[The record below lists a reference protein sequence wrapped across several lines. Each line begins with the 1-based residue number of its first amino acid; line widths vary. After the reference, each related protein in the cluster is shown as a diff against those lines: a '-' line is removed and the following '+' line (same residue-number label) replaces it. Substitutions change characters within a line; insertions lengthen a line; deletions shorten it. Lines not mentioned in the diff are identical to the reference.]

1 MRFLFTT
8 QPGHGHFSPLVSLAR
23 AAGRAGHEVTFATS
37 TSFGPTVEKA
47 GFASLPAGLDWLEAD
62 IERSFPE
69 ITATTG
75 MTVRQQVSWWL
86 NNVWG
91 DGVPRAMA
99 DDLLGIIRRWGPDVV
114 VHEQWELGAPLAAE
128 LLGVP
133 YAMQAQGLLM
143 PAARWK
149 TLAGAT
155 LAQLRESVGLP
166 ADPELSWLH
175 RHCYLDSI
183 PPSFQIPYDLPVAYR
198 YRPVSPDR
206 RAELSPTGVGEVPGR
221 PTVYASMGTVFN
233 RVGHVFEAILRG
245 LRDEPVNLILVVGD
259 SVDPA
264 PFGPQPDHVRV
275 ERFVPQTAVLA
286 RCDAVITHGGYNTV
300 GEALAEGLPM
310 LTIPL
315 GVDQP
320 INAERCLALGVGLR
334 LLPEE
339 VTAGAVR
346 AAVRQLLD
354 DPGYRS
360 NAQRIRREIESMPA
374 IEGAVEQL
382 EKLASG

>member
-8 QPGHGHFSPLVSLAR
+8 QPGYGHFFPLVPLAR
-23 AAGRAGHEVTFATS
+23 AARGAGHEVAFATS
-37 TSFGPTVEKA
+37 ASFGPSVEKA
-47 GFASLPAGLDWLEAD
+47 GFASLPAGRDWLEAD

-75 MTVRQQVSWWL
+75 MTVRQQISWWL

-99 DDLLGIIRRWGPDVV
+99 QDLLGIIGGWGPDVV

-128 LLGVP
+128 LSGVP

-143 PAARWK
+143 PTARWK
-149 TLAGAT
+149 ALAGAT
-155 LAQLRESVGLP
+155 LAELRSSVGLP

-175 RHCYLDSI
+175 RYCYLDSI

-198 YRPVSPDR
+198 YRPVSPGHPT
-206 RAELSPTGVGEVPGR
+206 APWSPGVGGVAGQ

-233 RVGHVFEAILRG
+233 RVAHVFEAILHG
-245 LRDEPVNLILVVGD
+245 LKDEPVNLILVVGQ
-259 SVDPA
+259 SMDPA
-264 PFGPQPDHVRV
+264 SFGPQPGHVRV

-286 RCDAVITHGGYNTV
+286 HCDAVITHGGYNTV
-300 GEALAEGLPM
+300 GEALAQGLPM
-310 LTIPL
+310 LTIPV

-320 INAERCLALGVGLR
+320 INAERCVALGVGLR

-339 VTAGAVR
+339 VTAATVR
-346 AAVRQLLD
+346 AGVRQLLD
-354 DPGYRS
+354 DPRYRS
-360 NAQRIRREIESMPA
+360 NAQRIRKEIESMPA
-374 IEGAVEQL
+374 IEGAVEHL